1 VSGRAE
7 GFVALHCVDCLVRGL
22 FVGKLRDG
30 DACDGLRQLERDVAP
45 DAAQAA
51 GDQRRTVPK
60 MAYVDQMAIS

>member
-1 VSGRAE
+1 
-7 GFVALHCVDCLVRGL
+7 VRGL

-30 DACDGLRQLERDVAP
+30 DACDGLRQLERDAAP